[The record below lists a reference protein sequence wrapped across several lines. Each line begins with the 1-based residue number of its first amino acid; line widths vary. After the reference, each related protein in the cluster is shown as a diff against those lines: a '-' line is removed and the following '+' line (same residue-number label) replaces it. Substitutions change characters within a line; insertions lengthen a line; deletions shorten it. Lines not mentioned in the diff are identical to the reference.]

1 MALTLEE
8 VAMKRP
14 VLQPL
19 LGATLVLFVA
29 GTLAAQAQQV
39 GANSLPWMKLH
50 DVHTTAAGPALVRFL
65 DQDLFLARDGTLISL
80 TVAADLVNGG
90 GFTSTEIAG
99 TASPEALAV
108 LGAVL
113 FESHIGRLGGSCT
126 TELMPLGSA
135 FSIGISWFG
144 SGSRTSHFTI
154 TNEGS
159 LARTCSPQQVAVL
172 HALQALQAS
181 VIADPLSSI
190 TSSPCARDAQCP
202 DGLVCCA
209 PCGIPIPCPRSC
221 FRPDPTTGKC
231 PLFP

>member
-1 MALTLEE
+1 
-8 VAMKRP
+8 MKRRALALP
-14 VLQPL
+14 PP
-19 LGATLVLFVA
+19 GAALFLFFVA
-29 GTLAAQAQQV
+29 GGLAAQVPQV
-39 GANSLPWMKLH
+39 GLNSLPWMKLH
-50 DVHTTAAGPALVRFL
+50 DVHTSAAGPALVRFV

-99 TASPEALAV
+99 TASPKTLAA

-113 FESHIGRLGGSCT
+113 FESRIGKLEGSCA
-126 TELMPLGSA
+126 TELMPLGST
-135 FSIGISWFG
+135 FSIGISWYG
-144 SGSRTSHFTI
+144 SGSRSSHFTI

-159 LARTCSPQQVAVL
+159 PASTCSPQQLAVL
-172 HALQALQAS
+172 QALRALQAS
-181 VIADPLSSI
+181 VVADPLSSI
-190 TSSPCARDAQCP
+190 TSSTCASDAQCP

-221 FRPDPTTGKC
+221 FRPDPTTGRC